1 MRTLRLRLHTLTNR
15 DTELVGTR
23 HSISIPDDFFFPL
36 FVNFLVVHAVLL
48 VLCVVVLVEYNR
60 VVVAWERNNENLNR
74 GTSWSSLS
82 TTMSTFDSLVAD
94 LTRDVHRVQPKDAL
108 QFCAN
113 WFQSRLEEQ
122 RTRTRDAL
130 TSHRGLSSIQEQLS
144 ADFYHDSPLHL
155 VPRNTTPTPV
165 SPFSNVASQ
174 RRPSAFHPT
183 FSQSPFG
190 TLNVPGN
197 ALLSI
202 DSNGVSNGMAP
213 PTFTLDG
220 PPTSP
225 LSADPSNSFARY
237 DVTSTPTMSSSLSL
251 GPSDYLQAPS
261 ATILARRTSVSAEP
275 IAVDSG
281 HDDPLPVYPKTPDQ
295 LRRIKASIAN
305 NFIFRDLDEEQET
318 GVLNAMQ
325 ERHVNKDEVVIRQGD
340 VGEYFYVVESGL
352 FHCYIHPEPLPPTW
366 LTDNP
371 SSTMSSQPDK
381 FLQPGYHPVYGRKVM
396 ECKPGNSFGEL
407 ALMYGHPRA
416 ATVQAMEPS
425 TVWALDRITFRTIIL
440 KAAHRRRTMYEHF
453 LSTVPLLSSLGPG
466 DRSKIADALV
476 SRVYPD
482 GEAVVSQGE
491 MGDTFFFVEEGEAIV
506 TKKQRCEEDEW
517 REIAV
522 GRLKKGD
529 YFGGELF
536 VGAQRVHTFK
546 RRVCVT
552 ELSLL
557 RLAPRAA
564 TVSAVHRADQC
575 QPKLKVAALDAPSFT
590 RLLGPLREIMERTA
604 GESYGLV
611 TRSSR

>member
-1 MRTLRLRLHTLTNR
+1 
-15 DTELVGTR
+15 
-23 HSISIPDDFFFPL
+23 
-36 FVNFLVVHAVLL
+36 
-48 VLCVVVLVEYNR
+48 
-60 VVVAWERNNENLNR
+60 
-74 GTSWSSLS
+74 
-82 TTMSTFDSLVAD
+82 MSTFESLVAE

-122 RTRTRDAL
+122 RTRTRDTL
-130 TSHRGLSSIQEQLS
+130 TQRGLSSIQEQFPT
-144 ADFYHDSPLHL
+144 DFYVDAPVNS
-155 VPRNTTPTPV
+155 VPRNKTPTPV
-165 SPFSNVASQ
+165 SPFSNIASQ
-174 RRPSAFHPT
+174 RRPSSFHT
-183 FSQSPFG
+183 FSHSPFG

-202 DSNGVSNGMAP
+202 DTNGLSNGMGP
-213 PTFTLDG
+213 PIFTLDG
-220 PPTSP
+220 RELPPTSP
-225 LSADPSNSFARY
+225 LSTDPSNSLARY
-237 DVTSTPTMSSSLSL
+237 DTTSTPTMTSSLSL

-325 ERHVNKDEVVIRQGD
+325 ERHVDKDEVVIRQGD

-352 FHCYIHPEPLPPTW
+352 FYCYIHPEPLPPTW

-371 SSTMSSQPDK
+371 SSTMSSHTDK
-381 FLQPGYHPVYGRKVM
+381 FLQPGYHPIYGRKVM

-416 ATVQAMEPS
+416 ATVQALEPS

-453 LSTVPLLSSLGPG
+453 LSTVPLLSSLEPG
-466 DRSKIADALV
+466 ERSKIADALV

-491 MGDTFFFVEEGEAIV
+491 MGDTFFFVEEGEAVV
-506 TKKQRCEEDEW
+506 TKKQRCEEDGW
-517 REIAV
+517 RDITV

-529 YFGGELF
+529 YFGGGLLLGTACASRLTWTCDRAIFAPTRTKGRDGECSAQGRPMSTETQGCGAGCTVLYTTARTAEGDYGENGGRELWYGDEDQSLSYADSMVAF
-536 VGAQRVHTFK
+536 GTLCKILDFIVPPMLRCQPRGVGAH
-546 RRVCVT
+546 
-552 ELSLL
+552 
-557 RLAPRAA
+557 
-564 TVSAVHRADQC
+564 SAR
-575 QPKLKVAALDAPSFT
+575 
-590 RLLGPLREIMERTA
+590 
-604 GESYGLV
+604 
-611 TRSSR
+611 